1 MDISTLVSEAVQ
13 EAVHAASELEVHP
26 WEPAEHMVNA
36 ENICAAEAM
45 EDSECSST
53 PLVSDKIGDNTLRP
67 TQLCGSGKDTILEIP
82 GQPAASI
89 RLHKAKV
96 RV

>member
-13 EAVHAASELEVHP
+13 EAVHAASQLEVHTL
-26 WEPAEHMVNA
+26 ETAEHMANT
-36 ENICAAEAM
+36 ENTCAADAV

-53 PLVSDKIGDNTLRP
+53 PLVSDKIGDNTLQP